1 MEETFSR
8 EEEQRAEK
16 SCLHKMRKKT
26 VLNRQ
31 KDFDAVYKK
40 GKSQASRY
48 VVLFYRK
55 NDREYSRI
63 SFLASKKVGNSV
75 ERHRAVR
82 LMREALRLSG
92 KVISPGYDLIL
103 IARQPIIE
111 VKLDDVMHSVKSVL
125 NKTRGV
131 LI

>member
-16 SCLHKMRKKT
+16 SCQHKMRKRS

-40 GKSQASRY
+40 GKSQASKH

-55 NDREYSRI
+55 NSRDYSRI

-75 ERHRAVR
+75 QRNRARR
-82 LMREALRLSG
+82 LMKEALRLSDE
-92 KVISPGYDLIL
+92 VISPGYDLIV
-103 IARQPIIE
+103 IARKPITE
-111 VKLDDVMHSVKSVL
+111 AKLDDVMRSLKSAL
-125 NKTRGV
+125 K
-131 LI
+131 